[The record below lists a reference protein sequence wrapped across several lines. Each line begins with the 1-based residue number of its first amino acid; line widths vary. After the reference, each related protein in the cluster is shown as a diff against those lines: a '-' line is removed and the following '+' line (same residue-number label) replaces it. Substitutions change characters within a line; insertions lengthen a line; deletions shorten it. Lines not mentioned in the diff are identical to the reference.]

1 MHNNF
6 PKGSCW
12 RKWDLHV
19 HTPAS
24 ILNQN
29 FGSDWDSYVQKLF
42 KKAIQ
47 LEIEAIGITDYF
59 SIDGYTILKQSY
71 LNNKVK
77 LAELFEPD
85 EVERINRILVF
96 PNIEFRIDKLVVN
109 HSLNDKFNKKVNYHL
124 LLSDSISI
132 EDIQENLL
140 HGIEFETLN
149 IPGQPSQRR
158 KLSKRNLEEFGAALK
173 KQHVPFQQHS
183 DIYVGMMN
191 ATVSASQIQ
200 SVLQSQATIFQGNY
214 LFALPADEDLSL
226 VSWNS
231 GGHSERKFLIQKAN
245 FIFSGNP
252 NTVNFGLG
260 KIHPTEKDF
269 VDEFT
274 SLKPCLWGSDAH
286 DYDKLFLPDEGRN
299 TWVKADLTFEG
310 LKSVI
315 FEPEGRVLIQE
326 SHPETKPSYLVI
338 DKVRYTDETG
348 KDIFGNELI
357 EFNENLNAIIGGK
370 SSGKSLL
377 LYHIAKA
384 IDPNQVHEKSQESIS
399 DYNKFRTDNPF
410 NIEVVWKDGTINT
423 LNDSEEKNGQ
433 ITYIPQLYI
442 NHLAEKEG
450 RDELYKLIE
459 NILLQNELFKQ
470 FKEEFETKKQEL
482 KDNIYNCIQELLR
495 LTNSVD
501 SKQKEIQQI
510 GTEQQLST
518 EKDRLIK
525 QVELLTKQS
534 GLTPEQAARYNYLED
549 EKRKYEAALKRAN
562 ERVSHYKKMQ
572 ESFQKIQSSLTMS
585 IKEKVEEFSIADDAD
600 YQKFVAESS
609 DVLVL
614 DISNS
619 FAVFSQKVEAKVT
632 EIDSKISTGQKK
644 LEEINSELK
653 PFVEVAKNRELLKD
667 EQKKLTNI
675 EAKLTLLKSEL
686 EKLDKL
692 KEQGRK
698 NNEKLFESYSSLFE
712 IYKTLLVEMKKPEYC
727 QIDTDLILNSRLRFD
742 IGGFSNSFSRLFDNR
757 GNFNQIFNQTFDLEN
772 QFIYSE
778 QQHVGNI
785 RTIFDKIRSRSETS
799 LRLRVNMNEDEK
811 YQRLFEDYFTIDYTV
826 EHRGDD
832 ILSMSPGKRGL
843 VLLQLI
849 LHISTATHPILID
862 QPEDNLDNRTIFF
875 DLKNFIKSKKRSR
888 QIIIVTHNANLVVA
902 TDAECIIVANQD
914 GQQQGKDNKSYK
926 FEYVSGSLENTF
938 VSETENGVLFQKGI
952 KEHVCDILEGGKEA
966 FLKREQKYGF
976 SHMK

>member
-1 MHNNF
+1 MHNKF
-6 PKGSCW
+6 SKGSIW

-29 FGSDWDSYVQKLF
+29 FGSDWDVFVQNLF

-47 LEIEAIGITDYF
+47 YEIAAIGVTDYF
-59 SIDGYTILKQSY
+59 SIDGYTILRNSY
-71 LNNKVK
+71 LNNPAK

-85 EVERINRILVF
+85 EIERINRIFIF

-109 HSLNDKFNKKVNYHL
+109 QGFNDSFNKKVNYHL
-124 LLSDSISI
+124 LLSDSIKI

-140 HGIEFETLN
+140 HGIEFETLGV
-149 IPGQPSQRR
+149 PGQNTQKR
-158 KLSKRNLEEFGAALK
+158 KLSRRNLEEFGAALK
-173 KQHVPFQQHS
+173 AQHQPFQQYT
-183 DIYVGMMN
+183 DIFVGMMN
-191 ATVSASQIQ
+191 ATVSATQIQ
-200 SVLQSQATIFQGNY
+200 HVLHSQSSIFQGNY
-214 LFALPADEDLSL
+214 LFACPTDDDLST
-226 VSWNS
+226 VPWNS
-231 GGHSERKFLIQKAN
+231 GGHSEKKFLIQKADV
-245 FIFSGNP
+245 ILSANP
-252 NTVNFGLG
+252 NTIKFGLG
-260 KIHPTEKDF
+260 KKHPSEKEF
-269 VDEFT
+269 VEEFN
-274 SLKPCLWGSDAH
+274 SFKPCLWGSDAH

-310 LKSVI
+310 LKSVV
-315 FEPEGRVLIQE
+315 FEPEGRVIIQE
-326 SHPETKPSYLVI
+326 IHPETKPSYLVI
-338 DKVRYTDETG
+338 DRVRFTEETG
-348 KDIFGNELI
+348 RNVFSNDLI
-357 EFNENLNAIIGGK
+357 EFNENLTTVIGGK

-384 IDPNQVHEKSQESIS
+384 IDPKQVLEKSQESIS
-399 DYNKFRTDNPF
+399 DYTRFRAECPF
-410 NIEVVWKDGTINT
+410 DIEVIWKDGSINT
-423 LNDSEEKNGQ
+423 LNESEEKNGQ

-442 NHLAEKEG
+442 NHLAEKDG
-450 RDELYKLIE
+450 REELFKLIE
-459 NILLQNELFKQ
+459 NILLQNDLFKQ
-470 FKEEFETKKQEL
+470 FKESFETKKQEL
-482 KDNIYNCIQELLR
+482 KDVIYFCIQELLR
-495 LTNSVD
+495 LTNAVE

-518 EKDRLIK
+518 ERERLIK

-534 GLTPEQAARYNYLED
+534 GLTPEQADKYNQLES
-549 EKRKYEAALKRAN
+549 EKRKYESALKRAN
-562 ERVSHYKKMQ
+562 ERVLHFKKMQ
-572 ESFQKIQSSLTMS
+572 DSFQKIQSALSTS
-585 IKEKVEEFSIADDAD
+585 IKGKIEEYGIADDLD
-600 YQKFVAESS
+600 YQKFVTESS
-609 DVLVL
+609 GVLL
-614 DISNS
+614 NDINNS
-619 FAVFSQKVEAKVT
+619 FDRFFQTIVAKVV
-632 EIDSKISTGQKK
+632 EIEGNIVTGDKK

-653 PFVEVAKNRELLKD
+653 PFVEVAKNRELLKE
-667 EQKKLTNI
+667 EQKKLTDI
-675 EAKLTLLKSEL
+675 EGKLTLLKSEH
-686 EKLDKL
+686 EKLEKL
-692 KEQGRK
+692 KEQGK
-698 NNEKLFESYSSLFE
+698 NNNDKLFDSYNSLFE
-712 IYKTLLVEMKKPEYC
+712 LYKSLLGEIRKPEYC
-727 QIDTDLILNSRLRFD
+727 QIDTDLVLNSRLRFD
-742 IGGFSNSFSRLFDNR
+742 IDGFSNSFSRLFDNR
-757 GNFNQIFNQTFDLEN
+757 GNFNQIFNQTFDLDN

-785 RTIFDKIRSRSETS
+785 RTIFDKIRSRGDTP

-875 DLKNFIKSKKRSR
+875 DLKNFIKSKKRNR

-914 GQQQGKDNKSYK
+914 GQQQGKDNKTYK

-938 VSETENGVLFQKGI
+938 VEDGNSGVLYQKGI

-976 SHMK
+976 TYMK